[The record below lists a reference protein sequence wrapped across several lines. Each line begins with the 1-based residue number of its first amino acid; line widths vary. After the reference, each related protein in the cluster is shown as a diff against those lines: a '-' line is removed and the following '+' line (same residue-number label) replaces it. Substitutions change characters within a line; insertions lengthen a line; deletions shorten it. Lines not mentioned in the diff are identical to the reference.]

1 MLVLTD
7 GGLDADMRTHQ
18 ILMARF
24 FFKIVNSDFQ
34 VLFSLSL
41 SPISLH
47 FFLLSSRKFDQPIL
61 FILS

>member
-7 GGLDADMRTHQ
+7 GGLDADMRTRQ

-34 VLFSLSL
+34 VLFSL